1 MYFNVSVGI
10 AEVISSIG
18 RSFTTQEQ
26 KKPCDNDS
34 FWWVHDPNC
43 IYHKSFEDTKNL
55 MLAQHSEGGIKN
67 NVVYRPNEGK
77 YKYEVRKRLAA
88 KKQRFR

>member
-1 MYFNVSVGI
+1 MIMIV
-10 AEVISSIG
+10 
-18 RSFTTQEQ
+18 
-26 KKPCDNDS
+26 
-34 FWWVHDPNC
+34 FWGVYDPNC

-55 MLAQHSEGGIKN
+55 VLAQREIKN
-67 NVVYRPNEGK
+67 SVIYKPNEGK